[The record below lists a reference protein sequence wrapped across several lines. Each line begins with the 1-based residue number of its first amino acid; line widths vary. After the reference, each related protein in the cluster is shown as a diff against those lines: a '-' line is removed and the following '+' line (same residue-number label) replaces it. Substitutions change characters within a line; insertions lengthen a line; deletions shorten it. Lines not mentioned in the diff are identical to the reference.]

1 MKKQLLVVLIVGLAI
16 GVKAQNI
23 NTIAG
28 KGTGGFSGDGGQADS
43 AQLSYPSCLAIDD
56 TGNVYIA
63 DLGNNRIRKVNTT
76 TGIITTVAGNGTG
89 GYAGDGAAATA
100 AQINQPSGVIFDKK
114 GNMYIGDWG
123 NNVVR
128 KVNNGIITTY
138 AGNDTA
144 GFKGDGGKAVKAE
157 LHWPAGLA
165 FDSKSNLYI
174 ADYSNNRVRIVDT
187 TGIIKTYVG
196 NGSNF
201 NYGDG
206 ALHNN
211 VGMLHPLYVYIDN
224 ADNVYVTVNNYVRV
238 INAKTGFINAYAGEL
253 SYAGYNGDGKLADS
267 SKMNA
272 PAQMAMDFMGNVYIC
287 DELNYRVRMV
297 NTSNTMST
305 YAGDGT
311 SGFAGDKG
319 PATAAELNEPAG
331 VGIDAKGNLYI
342 ADLQNNRVRVIA
354 GLPTSTVQ
362 IISGNSAIV
371 YPVPATNELNI
382 KLAKEAK
389 GDILVSVL
397 DITGREMFSQLT
409 INHSPFT
416 ISVSSLPGGVY
427 FARIITENNTEVVR
441 FIKQ

>member
-89 GYAGDGAAATA
+89 GYAGDGGAATA
-100 AQINQPSGVIFDKK
+100 AEINQPSGVVFDKK

-128 KVNNGIITTY
+128 KVSNGIITTF

-144 GFKGDGGKAVKAE
+144 GFKGDGGKAIKAE

-174 ADYSNNRVRIVDT
+174 ADYSNDRVRIVDT
-187 TGIIKTYVG
+187 NGIIKTYVG
-196 NGSNF
+196 NGSTF

-211 VGMLHPLYVYIDN
+211 VGILHPLYVYVDN

-238 INAKTGFINAYAGEL
+238 INAKTGIINVFAGEL
-253 SYAGYNGDGKLADS
+253 SYAGFNGDGKLADS

-272 PAQMAMDFMGNVYIC
+272 PAQMAMDFLGNAYIG

-297 NTSNTMST
+297 SGGNMST
-305 YAGDGT
+305 FAGNGT
-311 SGFAGDKG
+311 SGFAGDNG
-319 PATAAELNEPAG
+319 PATSAELNEPAG
-331 VGIDAKGNLYI
+331 IAIDAKGNIYI
-342 ADLQNNRVRVIA
+342 ADLQNNRVRVIG
-354 GLPTSTVQ
+354 GLPTSVVQ
-362 IISGNSAIV
+362 IASGSSAV
-371 YPVPATNELNI
+371 AYPVPATNELNI
-382 KLAKEAK
+382 KLAKEVK
-389 GDILVSVL
+389 GDISVSIL
-397 DITGREMFSQLT
+397 DITGREIFSPLT
-409 INHSPFT
+409 INHSQFT
-416 ISVSSLPGGVY
+416 INISSLPAGVY
-427 FARIITENNTEVVR
+427 FARIITESNTEVVR